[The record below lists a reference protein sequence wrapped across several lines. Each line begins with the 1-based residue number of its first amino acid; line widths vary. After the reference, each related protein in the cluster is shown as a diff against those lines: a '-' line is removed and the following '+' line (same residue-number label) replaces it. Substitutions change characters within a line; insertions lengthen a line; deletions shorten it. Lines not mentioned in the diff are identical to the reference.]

1 MCRRSRGGRLR
12 GGRRGSHPRR
22 QGIGT
27 RGRRDS
33 SECCSSRP
41 WEARSRRRGRH
52 CTSPGWDTAAGAG
65 GHCGRPSAAATQRA
79 TCGQACATREGGR
92 VRQQGSQF
100 IANEDLSLTTWWLA
114 DLVGRRR
121 AFAGRLGRASWLRLF
136 CTITGRRFVTAAAY
150 GGQWWTGE
158 DKVRRTREGV
168 VDATPVVQFG
178 SAAG

>member
-1 MCRRSRGGRLR
+1 M
-12 GGRRGSHPRR
+12 
-22 QGIGT
+22 
-27 RGRRDS
+27 
-33 SECCSSRP
+33 
-41 WEARSRRRGRH
+41 
-52 CTSPGWDTAAGAG
+52 
-65 GHCGRPSAAATQRA
+65 
-79 TCGQACATREGGR
+79 
-92 VRQQGSQF
+92 RQQGSQF

-158 DKVRRTREGV
+158 DKVRRSREGV